1 MKLSLLFL
9 TLATTTTSQ
18 LLHPLLYPSNQQLE
32 DHHPDQYQT
41 SMSTSTTIGKPPG
54 PPLLAD
60 VLPLDKSIS
69 VFSGFTRS
77 VESISTRVSDREK
90 NTTVLAPTNY
100 AISKL
105 PRKPWE
111 SPDDEDAGG
120 NVLSEIYKG
129 LGGEDRAGRN
139 LRRFVEAHC
148 LAENPWGEGVKV
160 ETLAGKVVWWTWEGG
175 VKKIFPDGIEVEER
189 MNEASNGQVWILKG
203 VINY

>member
-1 MKLSLLFL
+1 MKLPLLFL
-9 TLATTTTSQ
+9 TLATTATSQ
-18 LLHPLLYPSNQQLE
+18 LLYPLLYPANQQPQDRLPNQ
-32 DHHPDQYQT
+32 HPT
-41 SMSTSTTIGKPPG
+41 SMSTSTTDKPSG

-69 VFSGFTRS
+69 IFSDLTRS
-77 VESISTRVSDREK
+77 VESISTRVSDSK
-90 NTTVLAPTNY
+90 TNTTVLAPTNY

-111 SPDDEDAGG
+111 DPDDGGAGG
-120 NVLSEIYKG
+120 NVLSEVYKG

-139 LRRFVEAHC
+139 LRKFVEAHC
-148 LAENPWGEGVKV
+148 LAENPWEEGVKV
-160 ETLAGKVVWWTWEGG
+160 ETLAGRAVWWAWEGG

>member
-1 MKLSLLFL
+1 
-9 TLATTTTSQ
+9 
-18 LLHPLLYPSNQQLE
+18 
-32 DHHPDQYQT
+32 
-41 SMSTSTTIGKPPG
+41 MSTTDTPQG

-69 VFSGFTRS
+69 VFSSFTRS
-77 VESISTRVSDREK
+77 VESISTRVSDRET
-90 NTTVLAPTNY
+90 NTTVLAPSNY

-111 SPDDEDAGG
+111 DPDDEGAGG

-148 LAENPWGEGVKV
+148 LGENPWVEGRKV
-160 ETLAGKVVWWTWEGG
+160 ETLGGRSLWWGWEGG